1 MASDTSVKRL
11 LRIIEIQNLIVGAG
25 MGLERVMQV
34 VVEHAP
40 DLTGGNGAV
49 IEMLEEGGQQFVCR
63 AAAGSVAAAVG
74 YTLSRE
80 NSLSGLSVDQRI
92 PLTSTDS
99 LHDPRVDQEVCRRL
113 GVASMVCVP
122 LFHED
127 APVGVLSVVS
137 KVSHAFGDEAVDTLT
152 LLGRVIAASI
162 HHASAY
168 ESARHDSLHDALTGL
183 ENRRAFDEAIATAV
197 ERHRR
202 YGSPLSLAI
211 LDLDGFKYVNDQ
223 WGHAAGDGALRQ
235 IAEIIKREKRAG
247 DRCYRI
253 GGDEFALIIADTH
266 LDGARLAAERVC
278 WAVRK
283 AAIADGSVGMSAGV
297 VEIADRDEMP
307 ADLIARA
314 DAELYRAK
322 RSRATPRGT
331 PAILFPEDPPG
342 DAD

>member
-1 MASDTSVKRL
+1 VASDSSVKRL

-25 MGLERVMQV
+25 MGLDRVMQV

-40 DLTGGNGAV
+40 ELTGGHGAV
-49 IEMLEEGGQQFVCR
+49 IEMLDEGGEEFVCR
-63 AAAGSVAAAVG
+63 AAAGTVAAAVG
-74 YTLSRE
+74 YRLARKH
-80 NSLSGLSVDQRI
+80 SLSGLSVDQRV
-92 PLTSTDS
+92 PLTSPDS
-99 LHDPRVDQEVCRRL
+99 LSDPRVDQEVCRRL

-122 LFHED
+122 LLHED

-137 KVSHAFGDEAVDTLT
+137 KSPHAFGDEAVETLT

-235 IAEIIKREKRAG
+235 VAEVIRREKRAG
-247 DRCYRI
+247 DSCYRI
-253 GGDEFALIIADTH
+253 GGDEFALLIADTP

-278 WAVRK
+278 TAVRR
-283 AAIADGSVGMSAGV
+283 AAIAQGSVGISAGV

-307 ADLIARA
+307 AEFIARA

-322 RSRATPRGT
+322 RLRATPRGT
-331 PAILFPEDPPG
+331 PAVQLPEDLL
-342 DAD
+342 